1 MKIYVHS
8 SGILSERSSNELCTF
23 ITEFVDNNV
32 HLENGFHF
40 VEVVDGY
47 TFEFS
52 SWLVSVLGVYIKSL
66 HRDLDANPSTGTDTG
81 CRHTV
86 CRGCLSPNR
95 LSNCFV

>member
-8 SGILSERSSNELCTF
+8 ILSERASNEFCAF

-47 TFEFS
+47 TFELS
-52 SWLVSVLGVYIKSL
+52 SWLVSVYV
-66 HRDLDANPSTGTDTG
+66 
-81 CRHTV
+81 
-86 CRGCLSPNR
+86 
-95 LSNCFV
+95 